1 MINNSNI
8 SFRGQFQINKSELG
22 KIPALQKIKFL
33 KQKDKLIADFCPKGD
48 SFSKSENGYILN
60 IKDEKEFDFLNY
72 LKQFGIIAE
81 RL

>member
-8 SFRGQFQINKSELG
+8 NYKGQFQINKSELG

-33 KQKDKLIADFCPKGD
+33 KQKDKLIADFCPNGD
-48 SFSKSENGYILN
+48 AFFKSKNGYILN
-60 IKDEKEFDFLNY
+60 IKDEKEFDFLKY
-72 LKQFGIIAE
+72 LQQFGIIAD